1 MRMTAEVTEDTGGK
15 RLALVASCAGIFL
28 AILRSTSVN
37 TALPE
42 IGADLGGAL
51 SGLQWVVASY
61 TLVLASLLM
70 SVGRSQTGSAPRGCF
85 WLGLSC
91 LRSFR
96 LSRRRPRHLGP
107 DRLSA

>member
-1 MRMTAEVTEDTGGK
+1 MTAEVTEGTGGK

-70 SVGRSQTGSAPRGCF
+70 SVGALT
-85 WLGLSC
+85 
-91 LRSFR
+91 
-96 LSRRRPRHLGP
+96 
-107 DRLSA
+107 DRLGAKGLFLAGLVLFALFSALSAEAPSLKS